1 MLSAVR
7 RRSPSSH
14 RAETLLRP
22 LTAMAM
28 IGGIALIPLAAAPPA
43 SAACTSSVPTTVTL
57 AGSTYVVTT
66 FSGAGSC
73 TAWTVPAGVTTVDVL
88 VVAGGGGGSGGGGGA
103 GGMRSSSGLAISTP
117 TVSVTVGAGGAGGNS
132 ASSQGVNGGDSRFDT
147 VTADGGGGGG
157 RGSQIPDADGLRGGS
172 GGGASGNNGYHGGS
186 FTAGQGNSGG
196 NTTTSPL
203 SAYQAGG
210 GGGGAGGSGRDGEVN
225 AAGFG
230 FEAVG
235 GGGGGGAV
243 STMSGSS
250 VTYAGGGGAGAG
262 DRGGS
267 GGSGG
272 GGNGVSSGSAGSGT
286 DGLGGGG
293 GGSGNGTGG
302 QGGSGVVIVRYQ
314 SFLTPVLGPVTR
326 ASSGYSVPIS
336 NHDALLYT
344 WTATSTAGS
353 ASVSGSGVVT
363 VSGLAADAS
372 ATVTV
377 TSTRTGYANGTA
389 STSGAALPAPAP
401 PPPPPPAPSETPTP
415 TPTPTPSASET
426 ATAETSS
433 ASPLPLP
440 LPSPSPSRSPRP
452 SASGSPEESSTP
464 EPSRSPSASES
475 ASASESESASASVS
489 PSASPSDSAV
499 VVVPSDGPSA
509 EPSDGSGPAPTPD
522 APQSNAVG
530 PVVDSPLGPIS
541 TVNIF
546 TDSAPIGPVLT
557 VAMGVEVSQKAAGR
571 TVTAGA
577 TLMLPGSL
585 LEIVLRS
592 DPVVIGSAVVG
603 ADGSASATGVIPEGL
618 EPGQHT
624 IEVRGTGADGMA
636 VQSIGAFELDD
647 QNVVTGLAPAGQTV
661 EPVDPESPEMERALA
676 AGAPLYDP
684 TRYPAATA
692 AIAVAAAAG
701 ATAIGASARGGA
713 KRSGGG
719 DSGESSDG
727 GGEVAEVYDE
737 DLESAEGEEPGW
749 GDRSRTWSAPGTAT
763 VDRWLAT
770 APVVTGVYARL
781 PGRAMNDGVWNRA
794 MFGSAGLSIWA
805 LGAVLGL
812 ISAISVGFGPFPP
825 ALPLLLA
832 IVFVG
837 MLDTVAGIAA
847 WLVVAVGAVL
857 TGQILVVS
865 DLRGLMGLFVL
876 YAALPLIASATRPL
890 RRPISLEDPKE
901 VFDRVADY
909 LVVAILLMVMGT
921 MLFSSINGMTGLEL
935 VSLDDVVI
943 VQVVVVLAAWV
954 RMGMEDI
961 AMHLYPVRSAEVA
974 PPEAPDVKTPLALA
988 SVAVRT
994 LAFMFILTAY
1004 LELSLGT
1011 LIVGMLFALPQTLAI
1026 WYGDLPNSNFLFR
1039 YLPRGMLYWLFLSIL
1054 GVFISAWILG
1064 RVTTPG
1070 SAAIDYA
1077 LLVVPWAI
1085 VDTLYNFGVD
1095 GSDWKDGWAKRLV
1108 GIPIVAYTGGLLLGY
1123 VTFM

>member
-1 MLSAVR
+1 
-7 RRSPSSH
+7 
-14 RAETLLRP
+14 
-22 LTAMAM
+22 MAM

-624 IEVRGTGADGMA
+624 IEVRGTGADGTA

-954 RMGMEDI
+954 RMGMEDV

-1011 LIVGMLFALPQTLAI
+1011 LIVGMLFVLPQTLAI

>member
-1 MLSAVR
+1 
-7 RRSPSSH
+7 
-14 RAETLLRP
+14 
-22 LTAMAM
+22 MAM
-28 IGGIALIPLAAAPPA
+28 IVGIALIPLAAAPPA

-314 SFLTPVLGPVTR
+314 SFLTPVLGSVTR

-336 NHDALLYT
+336 NYDNDAPLYT

-713 KRSGGG
+713 NRSGGG

-954 RMGMEDI
+954 RMGMEDV

>member
-1 MLSAVR
+1 
-7 RRSPSSH
+7 
-14 RAETLLRP
+14 
-22 LTAMAM
+22 
-28 IGGIALIPLAAAPPA
+28 
-43 SAACTSSVPTTVTL
+43 
-57 AGSTYVVTT
+57 
-66 FSGAGSC
+66 
-73 TAWTVPAGVTTVDVL
+73 
-88 VVAGGGGGSGGGGGA
+88 
-103 GGMRSSSGLAISTP
+103 
-117 TVSVTVGAGGAGGNS
+117 
-132 ASSQGVNGGDSRFDT
+132 
-147 VTADGGGGGG
+147 
-157 RGSQIPDADGLRGGS
+157 
-172 GGGASGNNGYHGGS
+172 
-186 FTAGQGNSGG
+186 
-196 NTTTSPL
+196 
-203 SAYQAGG
+203 
-210 GGGGAGGSGRDGEVN
+210 
-225 AAGFG
+225 
-230 FEAVG
+230 
-235 GGGGGGAV
+235 
-243 STMSGSS
+243 
-250 VTYAGGGGAGAG
+250 
-262 DRGGS
+262 
-267 GGSGG
+267 
-272 GGNGVSSGSAGSGT
+272 
-286 DGLGGGG
+286 
-293 GGSGNGTGG
+293 
-302 QGGSGVVIVRYQ
+302 
-314 SFLTPVLGPVTR
+314 
-326 ASSGYSVPIS
+326 
-336 NHDALLYT
+336 
-344 WTATSTAGS
+344 
-353 ASVSGSGVVT
+353 
-363 VSGLAADAS
+363 
-372 ATVTV
+372 
-377 TSTRTGYANGTA
+377 
-389 STSGAALPAPAP
+389 
-401 PPPPPPAPSETPTP
+401 
-415 TPTPTPSASET
+415 
-426 ATAETSS
+426 
-433 ASPLPLP
+433 
-440 LPSPSPSRSPRP
+440 
-452 SASGSPEESSTP
+452 
-464 EPSRSPSASES
+464 
-475 ASASESESASASVS
+475 
-489 PSASPSDSAV
+489 
-499 VVVPSDGPSA
+499 
-509 EPSDGSGPAPTPD
+509 
-522 APQSNAVG
+522 
-530 PVVDSPLGPIS
+530 
-541 TVNIF
+541 
-546 TDSAPIGPVLT
+546 
-557 VAMGVEVSQKAAGR
+557 MGVEVSQKAAGR

-713 KRSGGG
+713 NRSGGG

-837 MLDTVAGIAA
+837 MLDAVAGIAA

-954 RMGMEDI
+954 RMGMEDV

>member
-1 MLSAVR
+1 
-7 RRSPSSH
+7 
-14 RAETLLRP
+14 
-22 LTAMAM
+22 
-28 IGGIALIPLAAAPPA
+28 
-43 SAACTSSVPTTVTL
+43 
-57 AGSTYVVTT
+57 
-66 FSGAGSC
+66 
-73 TAWTVPAGVTTVDVL
+73 
-88 VVAGGGGGSGGGGGA
+88 
-103 GGMRSSSGLAISTP
+103 
-117 TVSVTVGAGGAGGNS
+117 
-132 ASSQGVNGGDSRFDT
+132 
-147 VTADGGGGGG
+147 
-157 RGSQIPDADGLRGGS
+157 
-172 GGGASGNNGYHGGS
+172 
-186 FTAGQGNSGG
+186 
-196 NTTTSPL
+196 
-203 SAYQAGG
+203 
-210 GGGGAGGSGRDGEVN
+210 
-225 AAGFG
+225 
-230 FEAVG
+230 
-235 GGGGGGAV
+235 
-243 STMSGSS
+243 
-250 VTYAGGGGAGAG
+250 
-262 DRGGS
+262 
-267 GGSGG
+267 
-272 GGNGVSSGSAGSGT
+272 
-286 DGLGGGG
+286 
-293 GGSGNGTGG
+293 
-302 QGGSGVVIVRYQ
+302 
-314 SFLTPVLGPVTR
+314 
-326 ASSGYSVPIS
+326 
-336 NHDALLYT
+336 
-344 WTATSTAGS
+344 
-353 ASVSGSGVVT
+353 
-363 VSGLAADAS
+363 
-372 ATVTV
+372 
-377 TSTRTGYANGTA
+377 
-389 STSGAALPAPAP
+389 
-401 PPPPPPAPSETPTP
+401 
-415 TPTPTPSASET
+415 
-426 ATAETSS
+426 
-433 ASPLPLP
+433 
-440 LPSPSPSRSPRP
+440 
-452 SASGSPEESSTP
+452 
-464 EPSRSPSASES
+464 
-475 ASASESESASASVS
+475 
-489 PSASPSDSAV
+489 
-499 VVVPSDGPSA
+499 
-509 EPSDGSGPAPTPD
+509 
-522 APQSNAVG
+522 
-530 PVVDSPLGPIS
+530 VVDSPLGPIS

-585 LEIVLRS
+585 VEIVLRS

-603 ADGSASATGVIPEGL
+603 ADGAASVTGVIPEGL

-624 IEVRGTGADGMA
+624 IEVRGTGADGTA

-661 EPVDPESPEMERALA
+661 EPIDPESPEMERALA

-713 KRSGGG
+713 NRSGGG

-749 GDRSRTWSAPGTAT
+749 GDRSRTWAAPGTAT

-825 ALPLLLA
+825 TLPLLLA

-876 YAALPLIASATRPL
+876 YAALPLLASATRPL
-890 RRPISLEDPKE
+890 RRPISVEEPKE

-909 LVVAILLMVMGT
+909 LVVAVLLMVMGT
-921 MLFSSINGMTGLEL
+921 MLFASINGLTGLEL

-954 RMGMEDI
+954 RMGMEDV

-994 LAFMFILTAY
+994 AAFMFILTAY

-1011 LIVGMLFALPQTLAI
+1011 LLVGMLFALPQILAI
-1026 WYGDLPNSNFLFR
+1026 WYGDLPNSEFLFR
-1039 YLPRGMLYWLFLSIL
+1039 YLPRGMAYWLLLTIL

-1077 LLVVPWAI
+1077 LLFVPWAI

-1095 GSDWKDGWAKRLV
+1095 GTDWKDGWAKRIV

>member
-954 RMGMEDI
+954 RMGMEDL

>member
-1 MLSAVR
+1 M
-7 RRSPSSH
+7 
-14 RAETLLRP
+14 
-22 LTAMAM
+22 
-28 IGGIALIPLAAAPPA
+28 
-43 SAACTSSVPTTVTL
+43 
-57 AGSTYVVTT
+57 
-66 FSGAGSC
+66 
-73 TAWTVPAGVTTVDVL
+73 
-88 VVAGGGGGSGGGGGA
+88 
-103 GGMRSSSGLAISTP
+103 
-117 TVSVTVGAGGAGGNS
+117 
-132 ASSQGVNGGDSRFDT
+132 
-147 VTADGGGGGG
+147 
-157 RGSQIPDADGLRGGS
+157 
-172 GGGASGNNGYHGGS
+172 
-186 FTAGQGNSGG
+186 
-196 NTTTSPL
+196 
-203 SAYQAGG
+203 
-210 GGGGAGGSGRDGEVN
+210 
-225 AAGFG
+225 
-230 FEAVG
+230 
-235 GGGGGGAV
+235 
-243 STMSGSS
+243 
-250 VTYAGGGGAGAG
+250 
-262 DRGGS
+262 
-267 GGSGG
+267 
-272 GGNGVSSGSAGSGT
+272 
-286 DGLGGGG
+286 
-293 GGSGNGTGG
+293 
-302 QGGSGVVIVRYQ
+302 
-314 SFLTPVLGPVTR
+314 
-326 ASSGYSVPIS
+326 
-336 NHDALLYT
+336 
-344 WTATSTAGS
+344 
-353 ASVSGSGVVT
+353 
-363 VSGLAADAS
+363 
-372 ATVTV
+372 
-377 TSTRTGYANGTA
+377 
-389 STSGAALPAPAP
+389 
-401 PPPPPPAPSETPTP
+401 
-415 TPTPTPSASET
+415 
-426 ATAETSS
+426 
-433 ASPLPLP
+433 
-440 LPSPSPSRSPRP
+440 
-452 SASGSPEESSTP
+452 
-464 EPSRSPSASES
+464 
-475 ASASESESASASVS
+475 
-489 PSASPSDSAV
+489 
-499 VVVPSDGPSA
+499 PSDGPSA

-954 RMGMEDI
+954 RMGMEDL

-1077 LLVVPWAI
+1077 LLFVPWAI